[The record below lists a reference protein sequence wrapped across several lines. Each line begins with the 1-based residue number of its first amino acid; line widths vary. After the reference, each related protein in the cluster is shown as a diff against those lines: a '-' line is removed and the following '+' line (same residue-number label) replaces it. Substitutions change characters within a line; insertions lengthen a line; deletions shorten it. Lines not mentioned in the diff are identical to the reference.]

1 MAETPRPVTDEEFFA
16 FLASLK
22 HQEPTSKRL
31 MRWFVRAFF
40 LAPYLLLFVVV
51 ADSLMR
57 GTVGVLPCFVPM
69 LFVLTVVQIL
79 MVVGS
84 RRARVLWKAAAAEL
98 GLHFREEG
106 GLIWGMVSYPQIF
119 GKLGGQPVWIGIQSD
134 YRYLGTRRVV
144 VNHTLISATLR
155 HPLAQG
161 EVRDLQLGNKA
172 DEPELRALLGEETY
186 AWLRERAELDML
198 RLGAGRI
205 AFRMFESPAT
215 DAEFAMMGRSLGL
228 VTELARRLGS

>member
-1 MAETPRPVTDEEFFA
+1 MAQTPRPVTDEEFFA

-22 HQEPTSKRL
+22 HQEPAGKRL
-31 MRWFVRAFF
+31 MRWFVRGFF
-40 LAPYLLLFVVV
+40 AMPYLLFVVVV

-57 GTVGVLPCFVPM
+57 GTVGALPCFVPM
-69 LFVLTVVQIL
+69 LLLLTVVQGL

-84 RRARVLWKAAAAEL
+84 RRARVLWKKAAADL

-106 GLIWGMVSYPQIF
+106 GLIWGMVSYPQIY
-119 GKLGGQPVWIGIQSD
+119 GKLGGRPVWIGIQSD
-134 YRYLGTRRVV
+134 YRYMGTRRVV

-155 HPLAQG
+155 HPMAEG

-172 DEPELRALLGEETY
+172 DEPELRALLGEEGLG
-186 AWLRERAELDML
+186 WLRERAELDTL

-205 AFRMFESPAT
+205 AFRMFESPGT
-215 DAEFAMMGRSLGL
+215 EAEFEMMGRSLRL
-228 VTELARRLGS
+228 VGELAARLE

>member
-1 MAETPRPVTDEEFFA
+1 MAQTPRPVTDEEFFA

-22 HQEPTSKRL
+22 PQEPPGKRL
-31 MRWFVRAFF
+31 MRWFVRGFF
-40 LAPYLLLFVVV
+40 LAPYLLLVVVV

-69 LFVLTVVQIL
+69 LFVLTVVQVL

-84 RRARVLWKAAAAEL
+84 RRSRVLWKQAAAEL

-119 GKLGGQPVWIGIQSD
+119 GKLDGRPVWIGIQSD
-134 YRYLGTRRVV
+134 YRYMGTRRVV

-155 HPLAQG
+155 HPMAEG
-161 EVRDLQLGNKA
+161 PVRDLQLGNAA
-172 DEPELRALLGEETY
+172 DDPELRSLLGPETF
-186 AWLRERAELDML
+186 AWLRERAELDTL

-215 DAEFAMMGRSLGL
+215 EGEFAMMGRSLRL
-228 VTELARRLGS
+228 VAELAGRLE